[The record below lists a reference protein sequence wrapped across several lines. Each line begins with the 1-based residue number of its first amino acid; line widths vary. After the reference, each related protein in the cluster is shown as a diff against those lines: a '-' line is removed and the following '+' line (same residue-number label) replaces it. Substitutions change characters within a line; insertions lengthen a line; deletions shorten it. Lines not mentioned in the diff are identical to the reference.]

1 MNTYIFLGGAIVA
14 EVIGTIFMKYSEGFT
29 RLWPS
34 VGTAISYCAAFY
46 LLSQTLENIPTGI
59 AYAIWS
65 GAGIVLISLAGWL
78 VSGQKLD
85 WPAIAGMFLIC
96 VGVLVINIFQNLL
109 RINFLP
115 KHIGQSKRISLRSFL
130 SARNLFPCKQKNHRY
145 QRWFVCRN
153 SELPTLCS
161 DGNWLSRSA
170 DT

>member
-46 LLSQTLENIPTGI
+46 LLSKHWKIYSTGI

-96 VGVLVINIFQNLL
+96 VGVLVINIF
-109 RINFLP
+109 
-115 KHIGQSKRISLRSFL
+115 SKS
-130 SARNLFPCKQKNHRY
+130 SAH
-145 QRWFVCRN
+145 
-153 SELPTLCS
+153 
-161 DGNWLSRSA
+161 
-170 DT
+170 

>member
-78 VSGQKLD
+78 AVKN
-85 WPAIAGMFLIC
+85 LIGNLVWC
-96 VGVLVINIFQNLL
+96 GNCTNKPSWLVG
-109 RINFLP
+109 
-115 KHIGQSKRISLRSFL
+115 
-130 SARNLFPCKQKNHRY
+130 
-145 QRWFVCRN
+145 
-153 SELPTLCS
+153 
-161 DGNWLSRSA
+161 
-170 DT
+170 

>member
-14 EVIGTIFMKYSEGFT
+14 EVIGTTFMKYSEGFT

-78 VSGQKLD
+78 AVKN
-85 WPAIAGMFLIC
+85 LIGPQLQEC
-96 VGVLVINIFQNLL
+96 SLFALEFWLLIFFQNLL